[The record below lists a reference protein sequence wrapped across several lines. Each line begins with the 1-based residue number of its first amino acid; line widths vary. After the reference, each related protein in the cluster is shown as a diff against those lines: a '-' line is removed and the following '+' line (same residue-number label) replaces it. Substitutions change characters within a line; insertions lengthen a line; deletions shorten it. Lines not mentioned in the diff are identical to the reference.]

1 MTSWKRWCH
10 GATKAE
16 ELQQICKCSGQWG
29 DHVERR
35 KKDQTQGG
43 GGGRG
48 HRPRGQSNLKTLGG
62 SCTQVPVAG
71 GNHGKLMV
79 LWGKQKRTGRAL

>member
-1 MTSWKRWCH
+1 M
-10 GATKAE
+10 G
-16 ELQQICKCSGQWG
+16 QQRLRSSNKYANAVVSGVTMWRE
-29 DHVERR
+29 ERR
-35 KKDQTQGG
+35 TRHGVQ

-48 HRPRGQSNLKTLGG
+48 HHPRGQSNLKTLGG